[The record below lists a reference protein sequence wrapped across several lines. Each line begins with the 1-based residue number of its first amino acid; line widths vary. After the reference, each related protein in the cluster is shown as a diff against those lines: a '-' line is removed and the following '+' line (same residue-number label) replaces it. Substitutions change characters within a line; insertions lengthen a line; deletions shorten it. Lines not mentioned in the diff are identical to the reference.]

1 MTENALS
8 HATFTIERDFRATPA
23 TVFAAFA
30 HHDTKAKWFAGPD
43 PWRQISEGMDFREGG
58 AEHNEG
64 QFGEGGPVSRFDAHY
79 FEIVP
84 DTRIVYS
91 YEMRVNGERLSVSI
105 ASIEFAPAG
114 TGTHLTLTE
123 MGVYYQGD
131 AGGGSGAS
139 DAEQREAGTNQLMD
153 ALAAVVDG

>member
-8 HATFTIERDFRATPA
+8 HATFTIERDFRAAPA
-23 TVFAAFA
+23 AVFAAFA
-30 HHDTKAKWFAGPD
+30 DHDTKAKWFGGPD

-64 QFGEGGPVSRFDAHY
+64 QFGEGGPISRFDAHY

-91 YEMRVNGERLSVSI
+91 YEMRLNGERLSVSV
-105 ASIEFAPAG
+105 ASIELLPAG
-114 TGTHLTLTE
+114 GGTHLTLTE
-123 MGVYYQGD
+123 MGMYYEGD
-131 AGGGSGAS
+131 NPG
-139 DAEQREAGTNQLMD
+139 QREAGTKQLMD
-153 ALAAVVDG
+153 ALVAVVDG